1 MGQQPVTRWLSC
13 GVNVFVYAFI
23 LAPILVIIP
32 VSFSETQYLVFPPQG
47 FSLRWYVNFFK
58 TRELTTALGTTLH
71 LAFWTTLSATVAG
84 TMVAMAIV
92 RYRFRGRETIRTLL
106 MAPIVMPRLVLGIA
120 FLLFFS
126 KTVLSGA
133 FGALLAAH
141 LVIALPYVIRTVG
154 ASLLGLDRSLEEAAL
169 SLGATPLLTFR
180 TITLPLLKPGILA
193 GAIFAFVTSFD
204 ELVVSLFLTGPNLTT
219 LPVQIYNY
227 IEYTSDPTIAAISV
241 VLIVF
246 TSLVVLITE
255 RIVGFGQFV

>member
-1 MGQQPVTRWLSC
+1 MNRWLSF
-13 GVNVFVYAFI
+13 GVNVVVYTFI

-58 TRELTTALGTTLH
+58 TRELTTSLGTTLH
-71 LAFWTTLSATVAG
+71 LAVWTTVSATVTG
-84 TMVAMAIV
+84 TMVAIAIV
-92 RYRFRGRETIRTLL
+92 RHRFRGRETIRTLL

-126 KTVLSGA
+126 KTVLSGT

-141 LVIALPYVIRTVG
+141 LVVALPYVVRTVG
-154 ASLLGLDRSLEEAAL
+154 ASLVGLDRSLEEAAM
-169 SLGATPLLTFR
+169 SLGAAPWLTFR
-180 TITLPLLKPGILA
+180 TVTLPLLKPGIMA

>member
-1 MGQQPVTRWLSC
+1 
-13 GVNVFVYAFI
+13 
-23 LAPILVIIP
+23 
-32 VSFSETQYLVFPPQG
+32 
-47 FSLRWYVNFFK
+47 
-58 TRELTTALGTTLH
+58 
-71 LAFWTTLSATVAG
+71 
-84 TMVAMAIV
+84 
-92 RYRFRGRETIRTLL
+92 

-120 FLLFFS
+120 FLMFFS

-133 FGALLAAH
+133 FGALLARPSRDRVPLCHSHRQGEPA
-141 LVIALPYVIRTVG
+141 RT
-154 ASLLGLDRSLEEAAL
+154 RSHSGRGRP
-169 SLGATPLLTFR
+169 SLGATPLMVFR